1 MIAVFLIIHATN
13 SVEGHKAISKWLG
26 LMIPFLASIDII
38 RKIGSKSISYL
49 GSSVSVASDTFI
61 ANVSMRNSI
70 IELFNLKS
78 HQQGDK

>member
-1 MIAVFLIIHATN
+1 
-13 SVEGHKAISKWLG
+13 
-26 LMIPFLASIDII
+26 MIPFLASIDII